1 MGQPLNLPALVVL
14 VAALAAAVTDLRA
27 FKIHNL
33 LTLPLLVSGLVYHA
47 AVGGKPGLLDSFLG
61 MLFGF
66 GILFLFYLL
75 GGMGGG
81 DVKLMAGVGAWLG
94 APLTFV
100 VFVASS
106 LAAGVYAL
114 AVVLFTRSGRETWL
128 NLKIVWFRV
137 AAVGRH
143 LGADD
148 GGRGRGALPRPPPPA
163 RPLRRHDGLR
173 DRRRAAVRLG
183 VARCLR
189 APPPAGPARSCG
201 GFRVRALIGS
211 PPGWACRGESPDES
225 PHHLCSQQDFSQA
238 EGGL

>member
-148 GGRGRGALPRPPPPA
+148 GVEAEVRSP
-163 RPLRRHDGLR
+163 
-173 DRRRAAVRLG
+173 DRRRRLVPFAAMMAFGIVG
-183 VARCLR
+183 VLLCAW
-189 APPPAGPARSCG
+189 
-201 GFRVRALIGS
+201 V
-211 PPGWACRGESPDES
+211 WRG
-225 PHHLCSQQDFSQA
+225 A
-238 EGGL
+238 